1 MARLDRAILV
11 RFFIMV
17 LENKQTTIAYRC
29 PHCGAGVM
37 FGMDVFTL
45 SAPMIKLKCDCGGS
59 EMTVVKQN
67 DGKIRLNVP
76 CLFCPKPHSFLI
88 SSNVFFGKEDF
99 FLQCPYS
106 DMDICF
112 LGDTDHVKANLARG
126 ELKLMELMEEHG
138 INDLSAFREAN
149 VEDDDEALDSELTQ
163 SVIFVLSELE
173 AENKIFC
180 KCDHD
185 HGIDEEKYGFEVF
198 SDHVL
203 VECRDCGAKRKI
215 PTDNSLNTHAFL
227 DADALYLE

>member
-1 MARLDRAILV
+1 
-11 RFFIMV
+11 MV
-17 LENKQTTIAYRC
+17 LEKKQTTIAYRC

-37 FGMDVFTL
+37 SMIDIFTL

-59 EMTVVKQN
+59 EMSVVKQS

-76 CLFCPKPHSFLI
+76 CIICPKPHSFLV

-106 DMDICF
+106 DLDVCF
-112 LGDTDHVKANLARG
+112 LGDMDHVKANLARG

-138 INDLSAFREAN
+138 ISDLSAFREAN
-149 VEDDDEALDSELTQ
+149 SEDEDEALDSELAQ

-180 KCDHD
+180 RCEHS
-185 HGIDEEKYGFEVF
+185 GEIDEEKYGFEVR
-198 SDHVL
+198 SNGVL
-203 VECRDCGAKRKI
+203 VRCRDCGAERVI

>member
-1 MARLDRAILV
+1 
-11 RFFIMV
+11 MV
-17 LENKQTTIAYRC
+17 LEKKQTTIAYRC

-37 FGMDVFTL
+37 SIIDIFTL

-59 EMTVVKQN
+59 EMSVVKQS

-76 CLFCPKPHSFLI
+76 CIICPKPHSFLV

-106 DMDICF
+106 DLDVCF
-112 LGDTDHVKANLARG
+112 LGDMDHVKANLARG
-126 ELKLMELMEEHG
+126 ELKLMELMEENG
-138 INDLSAFREAN
+138 ISDLSAFREAN
-149 VEDDDEALDSELTQ
+149 AEDEDEALDSELAQ

-180 KCDHD
+180 RCEHS
-185 HGIDEEKYGFEVF
+185 GEIDEEKYGFEVR
-198 SDHVL
+198 SNGVL
-203 VECRDCGAKRKI
+203 VRCRDCGAERVI

>member
-1 MARLDRAILV
+1 
-11 RFFIMV
+11 MV

-37 FGMDVFTL
+37 CALDIFTL

-59 EMTVVKQN
+59 EMTVMKQS

-76 CLFCPKPHSFLI
+76 CLFCPKPHSFLVN
-88 SSNVFFGKEDF
+88 SKVFFDSEGF

-112 LGDTDHVKANLARG
+112 LGDMNQVKANLARG

-138 INDLSAFREAN
+138 ISDLSAFHNAN
-149 VEDDDEALDSELTQ
+149 VEDEEEALDSELTQ

-173 AENKIFC
+173 AEGKIFC
-180 KCDHD
+180 KCEHT
-185 HGIDEEKYGFEVF
+185 GKIDEEKYGFETF
-198 SDHVL
+198 SNYLL
-203 VECRDCGAKRKI
+203 VKCRDCGAERKI